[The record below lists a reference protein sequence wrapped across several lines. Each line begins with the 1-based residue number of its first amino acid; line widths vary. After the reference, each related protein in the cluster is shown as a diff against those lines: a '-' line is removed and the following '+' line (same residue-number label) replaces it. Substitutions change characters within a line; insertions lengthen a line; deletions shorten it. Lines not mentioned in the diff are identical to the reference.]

1 MSVPTNCISCGMQL
15 YTNPPITDIKCDKCE
30 EVDDL
35 KLLIKRLKE
44 KHEAELQQEK
54 ETVKQYKQV
63 LQEIVSYSKY
73 EGNQWYER
81 AKRLLHNEDDL

>member
-1 MSVPTNCISCGMQL
+1 MSVPTNCMSCGMVL
-15 YTNPPITDIKCDKCE
+15 YTNPPIKDIKCDKCE

-44 KHEAELQQEK
+44 KHEAELKQEK
-54 ETVKQYKQV
+54 ETVNQYKQV

-81 AKRLLHNEDDL
+81 AKRLLNNEDDL